1 MSGSSEIQMHEQP
14 NSADHAQHDLLII
27 AALADRGA
35 TGDEADLARAQI
47 AACSDCAALHAD
59 LVSLATATRQ
69 LPPIE
74 RPRDFRLR
82 PVDAQRLRPNL
93 VRRLFGSF
101 GTPRDGFSRPL
112 AAGLTTLGLAGLMLG
127 ILPGTLSLGG
137 ATSGGAPA
145 STAMDQPLEAG
156 ASAPA
161 AGEPAVEAPAP
172 APAGAQPTD
181 PLQQYSDGDRAAAD
195 NLRPLGA
202 GELQGDD
209 GGGPVM
215 IASAPEDFTDVADD
229 STGVSQ
235 LIVISGTL
243 LIIGLG
249 LFALRWTSRRFGG

>member
-1 MSGSSEIQMHEQP
+1 MHEQP
-14 NSADHAQHDLLII
+14 SSSDHAQHDLLVV
-27 AALADRGA
+27 AAFADRGA
-35 TGDEADLARAQI
+35 TGEEADLARTQI
-47 AACSDCAALHAD
+47 ASCAECAALHAD
-59 LVSLATATRQ
+59 LISLATATRQ

-93 VRRLFGSF
+93 IRRLFGSF

-137 ATSGGAPA
+137 ATSSGGAPA
-145 STAMDQPLEAG
+145 STAMDQTLEAG
-156 ASAPA
+156 ASPA
-161 AGEPAVEAPAP
+161 AGEPAAEAPAP

-181 PLQQYSDGDRAAAD
+181 PLQQYSEGDRAAAD
-195 NLRPLGA
+195 NGRPLGV
-202 GELQGDD
+202 GELQGEDN
-209 GGGPVM
+209 GGPVM
-215 IASAPEDFTDVADD
+215 IASAPEDVTVVDD

-235 LIVISGTL
+235 LVVISGTL